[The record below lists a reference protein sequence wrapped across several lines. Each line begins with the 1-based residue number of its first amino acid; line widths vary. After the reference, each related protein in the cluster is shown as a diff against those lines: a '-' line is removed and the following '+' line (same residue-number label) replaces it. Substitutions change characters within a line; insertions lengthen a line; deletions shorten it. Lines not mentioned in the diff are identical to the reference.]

1 MIPDQNQCVLLGEKF
16 LTVSLKFLLV
26 VLPDAV
32 MQLSRCL
39 QFGLEMKVQIADLQE
54 ESKIT
59 RAAVNYN
66 GQRLDDLYS
75 VLKENH
81 VIA

>member
-1 MIPDQNQCVLLGEKF
+1 
-16 LTVSLKFLLV
+16 
-26 VLPDAV
+26 
-32 MQLSRCL
+32 
-39 QFGLEMKVQIADLQE
+39 MKVQIADLQE

>member
-1 MIPDQNQCVLLGEKF
+1 MSEMQSDIKSIDTRLTRVEERLDKVETRLTAVEKD
-16 LTVSLKFLLV
+16 VS
-26 VLPDAV
+26 
-32 MQLSRCL
+32 
-39 QFGLEMKVQIADLQE
+39 EMKVQIADLQE